1 MSDNAALDRFWYTDY
16 RYHYICM
23 RCGHVRHF
31 RPGVDGE
38 CPQCGSDSWRGLIS
52 RPDRPESPMVQWL
65 DPDCPTCKQ
74 TLAKIRRLSEPQL
87 EQMGLFEG
95 ASA

>member
-38 CPQCGSDSWRGLIS
+38 CPQCGGDNWTGRIIKPGGGPSLL
-52 RPDRPESPMVQWL
+52 QLL

-74 TLAKIRRLSEPQL
+74 TLAKIRRLSEPQV
-87 EQMGLFEG
+87 EQMELFEG
-95 ASA
+95 VLA

>member
-38 CPQCGSDSWRGLIS
+38 CPQCGSDSWRGRVAKPGGGPVL
-52 RPDRPESPMVQWL
+52 VQWL
-65 DPDCPTCKQ
+65 DPDCPTCRQ
-74 TLAKIRRLSEPQL
+74 TLAKIRQLSEPQV

-95 ASA
+95 VSA